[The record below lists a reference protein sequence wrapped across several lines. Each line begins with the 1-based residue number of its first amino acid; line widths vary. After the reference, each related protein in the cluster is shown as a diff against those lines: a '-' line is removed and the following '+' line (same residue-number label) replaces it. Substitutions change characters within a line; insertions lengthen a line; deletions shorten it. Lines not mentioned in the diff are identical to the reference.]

1 MPDGSVQVYDL
12 PDGATASPSKLFLTK
27 IVDPHVIGR
36 FKTSHLWAVQ
46 NQPPEVGLV
55 HIWLTVFFKSKFR
68 FL

>member
-1 MPDGSVQVYDL
+1 LALDGVQF
-12 PDGATASPSKLFLTK
+12 SLTNTPQVK
-27 IVDPHVIGR
+27 TTVIGR